1 MPERVLYDNRFKAY
15 RYNKIKTYGKIAGL
29 KCNVCRE
36 GHLGHILILGAGKFG
51 LHALRAARLRSKNR
65 VTVVDT
71 DPKRGI
77 EVTESGGQFTFADS
91 ILFLSESLKGADPP
105 DWIIPAVPLHVTFEW
120 LRTTLPEVVS
130 LEKLAVPNQVKEELP
145 HPMPGTDGQLYV
157 SHADFICPDDCP
169 EPADI
174 CTYTGN
180 AREPNLYE
188 ILAKIQF
195 EDYTSVVVR
204 SRQLAPGV
212 GGIRPNDLFAALG
225 EIVSS
230 RGPVLLSTACKCHGV
245 IQAFR
250 LR

>member
-1 MPERVLYDNRFKAY
+1 MS
-15 RYNKIKTYGKIAGL
+15 
-29 KCNVCRE
+29 
-36 GHLGHILILGAGKFG
+36 HILVLGAGKFG
-51 LHALRAARLRSKNR
+51 LHALQVLNRHSKNR

-71 DPKRGI
+71 DPERGI

-105 DWIIPAVPLHVTFEW
+105 DWIIPAVPLHVAFEW
-120 LRTTLPEVVS
+120 VRTTLPEEVA
-130 LEKLAVPNQVKEELP
+130 LEKLAVPDQVREQLP
-145 HPMPGTDGQLYV
+145 HPMPGADEQVYM

-174 CTYTGN
+174 CTYTGK
-180 AREPNLYE
+180 AREPILYE
-188 ILAKIQF
+188 VLARILY
-195 EDYTSVVVR
+195 EDFTSVAVR

-212 GGIRPNDLFAALG
+212 GGIRPNDLFTALG

-250 LR
+250 LT

>member
-1 MPERVLYDNRFKAY
+1 MS
-15 RYNKIKTYGKIAGL
+15 
-29 KCNVCRE
+29 
-36 GHLGHILILGAGKFG
+36 HILVLGAGKFG
-51 LHALRAARLRSKNR
+51 LHALRALKRHSKNR

-71 DPKRGI
+71 DPERGI

-105 DWIIPAVPLHVTFEW
+105 DSIVPAVPLHVAFEW
-120 LRTTLPEVVS
+120 VRTTLPEEVS
-130 LEKLAVPNQVKEELP
+130 LEKLAVPDQVKAQLP
-145 HPMPGTDGQLYV
+145 HPMPGTDGQVYV

-174 CTYTGN
+174 CTYTGKT
-180 AREPNLYE
+180 RERNLYAV
-188 ILAKIQF
+188 LARIRF
-195 EDYTSVVVR
+195 EDYSSVVVR

-212 GGIRPNDLFAALG
+212 GGIRPNDLFTALG
-225 EIVSS
+225 AIVSS

-250 LR
+250 IT

>member
-1 MPERVLYDNRFKAY
+1 VSD
-15 RYNKIKTYGKIAGL
+15 
-29 KCNVCRE
+29 
-36 GHLGHILILGAGKFG
+36 ILVLGAGKFG
-51 LHALRAARLRSKNR
+51 LQALRALRHHSKNR

-71 DPKRGI
+71 DPERGI

-105 DWIIPAVPLHVTFEW
+105 DWIVPAVPLHVAFEW
-120 LRTTLPEVVS
+120 VRTTLPEEIS
-130 LEKLAVPNQVKEELP
+130 LEIQAVPDRVKEELP
-145 HPMPGTDGQLYV
+145 HPMPGTDGQVYV

-174 CTYTGN
+174 CTYTGKT
-180 AREPNLYE
+180 REPNLYE
-188 ILAKIQF
+188 ILARLQF

-212 GGIRPNDLFAALG
+212 GGISPNDLFTALG
-225 EIVSS
+225 EIVGS

-245 IQAFR
+245 IQALR
-250 LR
+250 LT